1 MAALI
6 SDRTVGGQICHREEK
21 EEISQMLS
29 NLRAYRQS

>member
-6 SDRTVGGQICHREEK
+6 SEKAVGGKRKHRQEK

-29 NLRAYRQS
+29 N